1 MPYFPLS
8 PFPLHWSIYFAPLPH
23 PLPNVWW
30 SSLHSSISHSAPTP
44 SGQMDIFWYL
54 ADAKATWLVS
64 LTMTW
69 GSIGDISAERLIN
82 YPGSELLWKVK
93 VSELDPPIV
102 QIPGLSRLD
111 QTSTW
116 YKKQPPKFPFCL
128 WRLSCKCDCCMWLIL
143 WHLFLNLINITYSPE
158 LDWKLPRK
166 INKCFVSNTIMTI
179 HNYSIELIL
188 MHLTEMSLK
197 SLFLS
202 LYNDLILQKSCI
214 LNPFIFC
221 SMFSNLFEASNG
233 EINNKKRASD
243 QKENL

>member
-1 MPYFPLS
+1 MFPYVEISLNNKQQHCDVLFFDIISQIVFFFHAGCPSFVPYFPLS

-23 PLPNVWW
+23 PLPAWW
-30 SSLHSSISHSAPTP
+30 SSLHSSISHSVPTP

-54 ADAKATWLVS
+54 TDAKATWLVS

-116 YKKQPPKFPFCL
+116 YKKQPPKF
-128 WRLSCKCDCCMWLIL
+128 
-143 WHLFLNLINITYSPE
+143 T
-158 LDWKLPRK
+158 
-166 INKCFVSNTIMTI
+166 

-202 LYNDLILQKSCI
+202 LYNDLILQKSCL